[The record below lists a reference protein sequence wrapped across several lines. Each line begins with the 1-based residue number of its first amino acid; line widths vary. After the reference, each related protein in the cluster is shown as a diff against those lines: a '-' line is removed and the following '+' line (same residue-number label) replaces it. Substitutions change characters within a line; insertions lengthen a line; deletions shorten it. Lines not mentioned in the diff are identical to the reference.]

1 VTGIGPAYLE
11 LNYRCDHRFLIGGYC
26 TVSGTVVDQPYLFV
40 NSSGMAWKKIYVD
53 LTPLMTIAGTT
64 DKKFYIQAALD
75 AGETSA
81 EFHFDNVKLIPPM
94 SGSNRGRQVLRYV
107 LADVVSA
114 ALAWTLFYYFRKAYL
129 EPIKF
134 QYAIP
139 IHFDGNYFVGLALI
153 PLFWLCLYT
162 VIGGYSDIYRRYR
175 TKELGQT
182 MLISLI
188 GVMVIFFVLL
198 LDDVVAD
205 YRYYYQ
211 SFLALFVLHF
221 GITFLFRFI
230 LTSRTVKHVH
240 DRKIGFNTVLVGGN
254 ERAMEIY
261 QEINTM
267 PKSPGNRFIGFFS
280 VNGGDQQLAGVGL
293 PRLGKWN
300 ELREAI
306 PAHAV
311 EEAIIAVESSE
322 HEHISRI
329 INELEGTEVRIK
341 IIPDMYDI
349 LSGSVKM
356 TSIFGAPLIEVNPQ
370 IMPAW
375 QFSIKRI
382 FDILFSAIAL
392 LLLLPVMVIIALVV
406 WLTTRGPVFFRQERI
421 GRFGRTFH
429 IIKFRSMVHEA
440 EKNGPQLSHAADPR
454 ITRFGRFLRR
464 TRMDELPQFWNVLM
478 GDMSL
483 VGPRPERRHFIEEIL
498 KVAPHYRHLHKVRP
512 GITSW
517 GQVKFGYA
525 ENVDQMIRR
534 LKYDI
539 LYIENMSLAVDLKI
553 LAYTLLIIVKGDGK

>member
-1 VTGIGPAYLE
+1 
-11 LNYRCDHRFLIGGYC
+11 
-26 TVSGTVVDQPYLFV
+26 
-40 NSSGMAWKKIYVD
+40 M
-53 LTPLMTIAGTT
+53 
-64 DKKFYIQAALD
+64 
-75 AGETSA
+75 SA
-81 EFHFDNVKLIPPM
+81 
-94 SGSNRGRQVLRYV
+94 RARQVMLYV
-107 LADVVSA
+107 LSDLVSA
-114 ALAWTLFYYFRKAYL
+114 ALAWTLFYLFRKAYL

-134 QYAIP
+134 QYPVP
-139 IHFDGNYFVGLALI
+139 IHLDGNYYVGLALV

-162 VIGGYSDIYRRYR
+162 VIGGYSDIFRRYR

-182 MLISLI
+182 LLISII

-205 YRYYYQ
+205 YRHYYR

-221 GITFLFRFI
+221 GITFLFRFL
-230 LTSRTVKHVH
+230 LTSRTVRQVH
-240 DRKIGFNTVLVGGN
+240 QGKIGFNTVLVGGN

-261 QEINTM
+261 QEIKGM

-280 VNGGDQQLAGVGL
+280 VNGGDQQLAGTGL

-300 ELREAI
+300 QLREAI

-311 EEAIIAVESSE
+311 EEAIIAVESGE

-375 QFSIKRI
+375 QFSIKRM
-382 FDILFSAIAL
+382 FDIAFSALALVALMPLMLVIAL
-392 LLLLPVMVIIALVV
+392 IV
-406 WLTTRGPVFFRQERI
+406 WSTTRGPVFFRQERV
-421 GRFGRTFH
+421 GRFGRSFR
-429 IIKFRSMVHEA
+429 IIKFRSMVHRA
-440 EKNGPQLSHAADPR
+440 EQNGPQLSHAADPR

-464 TRMDELPQFWNVLM
+464 TRMDELPQFWNVLK
-478 GDMSL
+478 GEMSL

-525 ENVDQMIRR
+525 ENVEQMIRR